1 MGKFSHSNID
11 EINREAAIILEL
23 LSQASDNNV
32 DFKVCEDT
40 FELGNVSP
48 MGNVGCVYSCDYFNR
63 LICLCEGNE
72 GDYCQY
78 WKNCRYF
85 TKRSVNY
92 GR

>member
-1 MGKFSHSNID
+1 MGKIN
-11 EINREAAIILEL
+11 EINREAAIILKL
-23 LSQASDNNV
+23 LSKAKIES
-32 DFKVCEDT
+32 KVCENTLKSD
-40 FELGNVSP
+40 NSHP
-48 MGNVGCVYSCDYFNR
+48 NGNVGCVYSYGGFNH